1 MKNIL
6 FGTPLLAVM
15 VFFLSCGDFF
25 TTSLATWAQRD
36 TASLFPPVTKG
47 NVAELTELAEND
59 PDWSL
64 ALLKDIAKT
73 ADSPE
78 LQAAALRVAANA
90 SGLGAA
96 ILQHADD
103 IANIDEDNAK
113 GIVIDAL
120 NGLSNAVETGA
131 VLESVLPPPGT
142 AAWDDFVAAS
152 GAEDLAMAA
161 VVLLAGKAKNSGDPE
176 NYIDTFPDPPAP
188 GSTEAL
194 AKELADAAR
203 AGYGGGGFLEDILSG
218 LHL

>member
-1 MKNIL
+1 MKYIL

-36 TASLFPPVTKG
+36 PASLIPQVTKG
-47 NVAELTELAEND
+47 NVAELTELTESN

-64 ALLKDIAKT
+64 ALLKDIDKA

-96 ILQHADD
+96 IFQHTDD
-103 IANIDEDNAK
+103 IGNIDEDNAE

-120 NGLSNAVETGA
+120 NGLSNVVETGA
-131 VLESVLPPPGT
+131 VLESILPAPGT
-142 AAWDDFVAAS
+142 PEWGDFVAAA

-161 VVLLAGKAKNSGDPE
+161 VVLLAGKAKDSGDPE

-203 AGYGGGGFLEDILSG
+203 SGYGGGGFLEDILSG
-218 LHL
+218 LNL